1 MATTDLVGPASTL
14 PPTKKAKTND
24 SDDGRTLYDFL
35 YVLTELSNLYEKHG
49 DGRRA
54 KSFSIARESLA
65 KYEEAAVFESSK
77 EYFRYLSRTNTKG
90 VGRSTLELLDEFI
103 NTGTCAMLEELR
115 DLPSQ
120 ERVCSSC
127 KRCRKASDFALKKSE
142 NILHLK
148 FFQTC
153 KYCLSLRQLKRKY
166 RSSAPTKCFLPA
178 VVSLDKREE
187 LREKQ
192 VVPLKKPNGITRD
205 ELRDYAYGFLAGQ
218 NEEKHLDDLIQLYR
232 EERIPSSWKGF
243 ERGSENISI
252 QGNYFGRRTWATSGP
267 PLFACLEWGQKRTAE
282 AIKCACLPA
291 MRTKKVQGLPVTVNT
306 GDTYAPETPPTCCTV
321 INPRNPDAN
330 DVLHCA

>member
-1 MATTDLVGPASTL
+1 MCFRNNQKCKYNFDSPSTPL
-14 PPTKKAKTND
+14 SEARAPHARRWRRRTWWAPPVRCPDEEGETND

-115 DLPSQ
+115 DLPSRK
-120 ERVCSSC
+120 EVSSC

-142 NILHLK
+142 NILHLS
-148 FFQTC
+148 FQTC

-178 VVSLDKREE
+178 VVSLDKPEE

-218 NEEKHLDDLIQLYR
+218 NEEKHLDVQLYR
-232 EERIPSSWKGF
+232 KNAFFKLERI
-243 ERGSENISI
+243 
-252 QGNYFGRRTWATSGP
+252 
-267 PLFACLEWGQKRTAE
+267 
-282 AIKCACLPA
+282 
-291 MRTKKVQGLPVTVNT
+291 
-306 GDTYAPETPPTCCTV
+306 
-321 INPRNPDAN
+321 
-330 DVLHCA
+330 

>member
-24 SDDGRTLYDFL
+24 LDDGRTLYDFL

-65 KYEEAAVFESSK
+65 RYEEAAVFESSK

-90 VGRSTLELLDEFI
+90 GAGVRWSCWTSSSILGRVRW
-103 NTGTCAMLEELR
+103 LEELR

-187 LREKQ
+187 LRRSK
-192 VVPLKKPNGITRD
+192 
-205 ELRDYAYGFLAGQ
+205 
-218 NEEKHLDDLIQLYR
+218 
-232 EERIPSSWKGF
+232 
-243 ERGSENISI
+243 
-252 QGNYFGRRTWATSGP
+252 
-267 PLFACLEWGQKRTAE
+267 LFR
-282 AIKCACLPA
+282 
-291 MRTKKVQGLPVTVNT
+291 
-306 GDTYAPETPPTCCTV
+306 
-321 INPRNPDAN
+321 
-330 DVLHCA
+330 

>member
-232 EERIPSSWKGF
+232 EERIPSSGKGF
-243 ERGSENISI
+243 ERGSENISM

-267 PLFACLEWGQKRTAE
+267 PLFACWSGGKNAQQK
-282 AIKCACLPA
+282 
-291 MRTKKVQGLPVTVNT
+291 Q
-306 GDTYAPETPPTCCTV
+306 
-321 INPRNPDAN
+321 
-330 DVLHCA
+330 